1 MGGKTLWSN
10 GQVELFFDDDGVFE
24 GTWVIRNKVTDD
36 LLVYAK
42 EDPYQGDSYPPLEVS
57 LNWQV
62 FPNGGLV
69 PGSNFVKVM
78 INAETTCRPT
88 FLPTKAPTERPTDGP
103 TVRYLCVII
112 TWDTND
118 EAYDDVPLDMYG
130 SYYHNEMVSLLDN
143 DFSKFPIYPSTV
155 NHKPIF
161 TKKQNENSLRFVSIG
176 DANRT
181 WIFDSQDHNSYL
193 SSTVPHEE
201 HQYPLFS
208 EYSAEVNTQG
218 VYEWSLFL
226 DGTYS
231 EGLSFSLGMSS
242 DLATCKMFDTQ
253 TPTRAP
259 TAYPTI
265 SPTPRPSVMPTPVPS
280 PIPSVLP
287 TPAPSSS
294 PSLMPSP
301 SPTIRPTSQ
310 LPTSAP
316 TPYPTQYPT
325 LTYQC
330 INITAIDSN
339 FGHYDGV
346 YTVNANTRN
355 GRAWFTNGNTG
366 FDLYYVPATV
376 MIDNAWVLEGS
387 SNDKM
392 SIYDVDLGTLTRF
405 GRSDYV
411 PPYGT
416 FLWKEFSA
424 PPNPASFEELSLS
437 FLPLLNCVPTQGPT
451 HNPTNLPTTSTPAPT
466 TPYPTTVPTLSPS
479 KFPTT
484 LPTNTP
490 TSDPTKVCR
499 VLVVQTPE
507 EPGGTSVF
515 AGNYLMQSTFKNG
528 KFQWYN
534 SNNGYSIFYV
544 DDQWLPS
551 SWVFEGDDGMDEIA
565 VFDEGSD
572 GHPNTVADKPEGEE
586 YVLFYWGHNLQKR
599 EKNILVIIYCIDSLP
614 PSQMPTPGPSFLPSI
629 RPTSIPSPLPSL
641 YPSPTPST
649 FPSVIPTPSPTAM
662 PSLMPSPSPTISPTL
677 PTGNPTP
684 SPSSP
689 PTSYPTEFCPCIFVH
704 SEIAVL
710 EGMYQLEDESFRN
723 YDRWVNYDNSA
734 DIHKSNDE
742 RFMDSWLITAKDQYA
757 TIEDASGRWGYIPPI
772 GTEEWTFY
780 ERGFTAGGTL
790 KEIRLECTTCLPTP
804 APTLSPTPIS
814 TSSPTTPSPTN
825 IPTLSPSKL
834 PSAMPSQS
842 PTPSPTTLQPTP
854 LSGEPT
860 VMPTVTPTTS
870 PTTPTP
876 STSPSSL
883 PSPSPSAMPSA
894 MPTPS
899 PTQNPVLPT
908 LRPTQSPTESPS
920 TVKPT
925 VSPSAMPSPSPSPKP
940 STMPSPSPTAM
951 PTTLTP
957 SLIPSVMPSPSPSSV
972 PSTMPSPSPSLLPT
986 VMPSTSPT
994 AVPTVTCPCLI
1005 VEDPSREL
1013 IKYVGLYRYNNN
1025 SSPNSERWMW
1035 ERLGDNTREL
1045 IYYSQFGTASARWII
1060 KGSTYGEWAE
1070 TSADPTE
1077 AKPPTSNV
1085 WLINDN
1091 DGNFYNILTINC
1103 SQCEFT
1109 PAPTPDPTESPTNHP
1124 TSLSPTPSPTPMPSV
1139 YCRVLNITDLTNGY
1153 YNGYFEIDV
1162 LSYNDKPKW
1171 TDLKTGEKLQWADIA
1186 IFDHEGAVENIW
1198 MLGFEADEGEKDSH
1212 FLILDNV
1219 GEEEQPPRESVEH
1232 WKEYAF
1238 NAYTNQTSEVLINC
1252 EETLLPTVSP
1262 TRYPTE
1268 PLCTE
1273 LFVETCCDSVY
1284 SEFDGAYQA
1293 VAHRG
1298 GKNMYTNT
1306 ASGYSIYYTKSNDAD
1321 YWSIR
1326 SENESLIWVESY
1338 EYNGAYPP
1346 WDSHWDLENHPLD
1359 DLAVIVMINCSES
1372 FSPSL
1377 LPTSVPTKHPTTE
1390 PTSLEPSPMPTSDPT
1405 SGPTDTPTEGPTEAC
1420 IALEIVEQI
1429 GSEKKYD
1436 GTYARLQ
1443 ELKNGKT
1450 AWMNYVTG
1458 AYVYWINRGIW
1469 ANSWIIRTADGN
1481 HAMTVD
1487 KINSLHP
1494 PIDAEW
1500 SSLGGGLLPG
1510 DEFISLQTVC
1520 TTQPPAPAPTTNP
1533 STPTCE
1539 GNAIY
1544 VEDPCDANITAGIYA
1559 GYYNYEYTHDGKN
1572 VYVRVDGEYEILYV
1586 ANNLF
1591 SNLWMMRA
1599 LDGGNC
1605 EEFWVVDGYGN
1616 QAMPPADAFWES
1628 YTCACNNIDYQ
1639 YRCNFRISCLHTQAP
1654 VPTEDPTST
1663 PTDAPVNTPLPT
1675 AQPSPKPTPNPTSK
1689 PTTSPTYEI
1698 TPAPTHVPTTL
1709 PPTMS
1714 PLPYECTSVDLQPC
1728 INITDRVI
1736 TFYDRAENQLQM
1748 NSNYHETKLY
1758 TEQKGYN
1765 FIAGKDMTI
1774 HEVGMAFTSLASYQT
1789 VTARVFNSSTL
1800 LYESDYALTGMG
1812 DTDTVGIP
1820 RGDYYTFKNMNVH
1833 LYANEA
1839 YTVAFVIHCPAT
1851 RTSTAHYP
1859 LCAPHHEIYNIN
1871 IFGSRVLN
1879 VYAYGE
1885 NYELPTQSDLY
1896 APFVRICYTDA

>member
-1 MGGKTLWSN
+1 LWAN
-10 GQVELFFDDDGVFE
+10 GQVELFFDNDGVFE

-36 LLVYAK
+36 HLVWAK
-42 EDPYQGDSYPPLEVS
+42 EDPYQGDSYPPLEAN
-57 LNWQV
+57 LNWQ
-62 FPNGGLV
+62 FFSNGGLV
-69 PGSNFVKVM
+69 PGRNFVKVM

-88 FLPTKAPTERPTDGP
+88 FLPTNAPTERPTEGP
-103 TVRYLCVII
+103 TLRYLCAII

-118 EAYDDVPLDMYG
+118 EAYNDVPVDFYG
-130 SYYHNEMVSLLDN
+130 SYYHNEMVSVLDN

-155 NHKPIF
+155 NDKPIF

-176 DANRT
+176 DVNRT
-181 WIFDSQDHNSYL
+181 WIFDSEDHNSYL
-193 SSTVPHEE
+193 SSTKPHEE

-208 EYSAEVNTQG
+208 EYSDEVNAQR
-218 VYEWSLFL
+218 VYEWSVFI

-231 EGLSFSLGMSS
+231 KGLSFSLGMSS
-242 DLATCKMFDTQ
+242 DLDICTMFDTH

-265 SPTPRPSVMPTPVPS
+265 SPTPRPSVMPTLVPS

-301 SPTIRPTSQ
+301 SPTNRPTSQ

-316 TPYPTQYPT
+316 TLYPTQYPT

-330 INITAIDSN
+330 INITATDSN

-346 YTVNANTRN
+346 YTVNADTRN

-376 MIDNAWVLEGS
+376 MIDNAWVLEGL

-392 SIYDVDLGTLTRF
+392 SIYDVDLGTLTRY
-405 GRSDYV
+405 GRSDDV

-416 FLWKEFSA
+416 LLWKEFSA
-424 PPNPASFEELSLS
+424 PPNPASFEERSLS
-437 FLPLLNCVPTQGPT
+437 ILPLLNCVPTQGPT
-451 HNPTNLPTTSTPAPT
+451 QNPTNSPTTSTPAPT
-466 TPYPTTVPTLSPS
+466 TPSPTIVPTLSPS

-484 LPTNTP
+484 PPSSTP

-528 KFQWYN
+528 KYQWYN

-572 GHPNTVADKPEGEE
+572 GHPNTVADIPEGEE
-586 YVLFYWGHNLQKR
+586 YVLFYWGRNLQKR
-599 EKNILVIIYCIDSLP
+599 EENILVQIYCIDSLP

-629 RPTSIPSPLPSL
+629 RPTSVPSPFPSL
-641 YPSPTPST
+641 YPSPAPST
-649 FPSVIPTPSPTAM
+649 FPSAIPTPSPTTM
-662 PSLMPSPSPTISPTL
+662 PSLMPSPSPTLRPTL

-684 SPSSP
+684 SPSSL
-689 PTSYPTEFCPCIFVH
+689 PTSFPTEFCPCIFVR
-704 SEIAVL
+704 SEIAEL
-710 EGMYQLEDESFRN
+710 RGMYQLEDESFRN

-734 DIHKSNDE
+734 DIHKSNDA
-742 RFMDSWLITAKDQYA
+742 RFMDSWVITANDHYA
-757 TIEDASGRWGYIPPI
+757 TIKDASGRWGYNLPL
-772 GTEEWTFY
+772 GSEEWTFY
-780 ERGFTAGGTL
+780 EKGFTAGGTL
-790 KEIRLECTTCLPTP
+790 KQIELECKTCLPTP

-814 TSSPTTPSPTN
+814 TPSPTTPSPTN
-825 IPTLSPSKL
+825 IPTVSPSKM

-842 PTPSPTTLQPTP
+842 PTPPPTTLQPTP

-860 VMPTVTPTTS
+860 VLPTATPTTS

-883 PSPSPSAMPSA
+883 PSPSPSTMPST

-899 PTQNPVLPT
+899 PTQNPVLLT
-908 LRPTQSPTESPS
+908 LRPTPSPTESP
-920 TVKPT
+920 TTFKPT
-925 VSPSAMPSPSPSPKP
+925 LSPSAMPSLSPSSMP
-940 STMPSPSPTAM
+940 STMPSPSPTAL
-951 PTTLTP
+951 PTTPTP
-957 SLIPSVMPSPSPSSV
+957 SLSPSVMPSPSPSSV
-972 PSTMPSPSPSLLPT
+972 PSTMPSLSPSLLPT

-994 AVPTVTCPCLI
+994 SVPTVTCPCLI
-1005 VEDPSREL
+1005 IEDPSREL

-1035 ERLGDNTREL
+1035 ERLGDSTREL
-1045 IYYSQFGTASARWII
+1045 IYFSQFGTASARWVI
-1060 KGSTYGEWAE
+1060 KGSKYGEWAE

-1091 DGNFYNILTINC
+1091 DGNFYNTLTINC
-1103 SQCEFT
+1103 SQCEVT
-1109 PAPTPDPTESPTNHP
+1109 PPPTPDPTESPTNHP

-1153 YNGYFEIDV
+1153 YNGYFEMDV

-1171 TDLKTGEKLQWADIA
+1171 TDLRTGEKLHWADIA

-1212 FLILDNV
+1212 FLILDDAS
-1219 GEEEQPPRESVEH
+1219 EDEQPPRESVEN

-1273 LFVETCCDSVY
+1273 LFVETCCDHVY
-1284 SEFDGAYQA
+1284 SEFGGAYQA

-1298 GKNMYTNT
+1298 GKNMYANP
-1306 ASGYSIYYTKSNDAD
+1306 SNGYSIYYTKGNDAD

-1346 WDSHWDLENHPLD
+1346 WDSHWNLENHPLD
-1359 DLAVIVMINCSES
+1359 DMKVTVMINCSES

-1377 LPTSVPTKHPTTE
+1377 LPTSVPTKHPTTV

-1405 SGPTDTPTEGPTEAC
+1405 SGPSDTPTEGPTEAC
-1420 IALEIVEQI
+1420 IALEIAEQT

-1458 AYVYWINRGIW
+1458 AYVYWIDRGIW
-1469 ANSWIIRTADGN
+1469 ANSWIIRAADGN

-1487 KINSLHP
+1487 NIYSLHP

-1510 DEFISLQTVC
+1510 DEFVSLQTVC
-1520 TTQPPAPAPTTNP
+1520 TTQPPAPAPTPYP
-1533 STPTCE
+1533 SRPTCE

-1544 VEDPCDANITAGIYA
+1544 VEDPCDANITGGIYA
-1559 GYYNYEYTHDGKN
+1559 GYYNYQYTHDGKN

-1591 SNLWMMRA
+1591 SSLWMMRS

-1605 EEFWVVDGYGN
+1605 EEFWVVDGYGG
-1616 QAMPPADAFWES
+1616 QAMPPADAFWDS

-1675 AQPSPKPTPNPTSK
+1675 AQPSPKPTPDPTSK
-1689 PTTSPTYEI
+1689 PTTLPTYEI

-1728 INITDRVI
+1728 INVTDRLI
-1736 TFYDRAENQLQM
+1736 KFNERAENQLQM

-1758 TEQKGYN
+1758 TEQKGYS

-1774 HEVGMAFTSLASYQT
+1774 WEVAMAFTSLASYQT
-1789 VTARVFNSSTL
+1789 VTVRVFNSSTL
-1800 LYESDYALTGMG
+1800 LYESDSALIGKG

-1820 RGDYYTFKNMNVH
+1820 RGDYYTFRNMNVPV
-1833 LYANEA
+1833 YANEA

-1859 LCAPHHEIYNIN
+1859 LCAPHHEIYRIDG
-1871 IFGSRVLN
+1871 FGSRVSN

-1896 APFVRICYTDA
+1896 APFVRICYLDA